1 MRRSLTRF
9 IRFTPPGYLPPD
21 VIVVDP
27 RRWGWFRSPLDTNNR
42 ALFLPAAN
50 GVFNAAGLLERVDS
64 QR

>member
-1 MRRSLTRF
+1 
-9 IRFTPPGYLPPD
+9 LPPD